1 MKRPPSSRGDPP
13 AKKTKQ
19 LKPTAAAA
27 EAVEA
32 VEAVAV
38 EAVAVESEVSKALKK
53 SAATAF
59 GRSVPYGSGSWTFTP
74 TRCSR

>member
-1 MKRPPSSRGDPP
+1 LKRPPSSRGDPP

-19 LKPTAAAA
+19 LKRPAVAAEAA

-32 VEAVAV
+32 VESA
-38 EAVAVESEVSKALKK
+38 VSKALKK

>member
-1 MKRPPSSRGDPP
+1 LKRPPSSRGDPP

-19 LKPTAAAA
+19 LKRPAAAA
-27 EAVEA
+27 EA